1 MKRGLILG
9 AGRGPRLS
17 VLEIIRG
24 VSGGLAVGEIAK
36 RLGMSYMGV
45 KAHCVA
51 LTKAGLLETRRSP
64 SSKGRPLML
73 YRLTERG
80 EEMFRGP
87 RQRLATGLLREAGVL
102 FGAAAPQKILL
113 KYYRTEA
120 LRYRE
125 SVGEGEL
132 SERLA
137 AFVRLRDSE
146 GREATVKE
154 GPGGWILRE
163 GLDPEAEL
171 VQQFPLVTG
180 YQEVLVGEVLGL
192 PVERLNEGTSV
203 LYRPRGS

>member
-24 VSGGLAVGEIAK
+24 VPGGLGVGEIAK

-51 LTKAGLLETRRSP
+51 LTKAGHLETRRSP
-64 SSKGRPLML
+64 SSKGRPLLL

-87 RQRLATGLLREAGVL
+87 RQRLATGLLREAGLL

-113 KYYRTEA
+113 KYYRAEA

-125 SVGEGEL
+125 SVGEGAL
-132 SERLA
+132 SERLS
-137 AFVRLRDSE
+137 AFVRLRVSE
-146 GREATVKE
+146 GREATLEE
-154 GPGGWILRE
+154 GPEGWILRE
-163 GLDPEAEL
+163 SLDPEAE
-171 VQQFPLVTG
+171 VVEQFPVVAG
-180 YQEVLVGEVLGL
+180 YQELLVGEVLGV
-192 PVERLNEGTSV
+192 PVERLNEGSTL
-203 LYRPRGS
+203 LYRPRSL